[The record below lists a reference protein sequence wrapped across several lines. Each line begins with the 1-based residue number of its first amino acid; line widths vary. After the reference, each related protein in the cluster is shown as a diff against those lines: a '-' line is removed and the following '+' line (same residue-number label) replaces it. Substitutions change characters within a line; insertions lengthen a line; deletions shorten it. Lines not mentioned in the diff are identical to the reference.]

1 MKGKWK
7 IAAGILCAALLAG
20 CQETPEEQIVRQK
33 GEDSIKAYQ
42 EAEQTPAEDG
52 AEEERTAQD
61 KAADSGNGTAGEGD
75 SKNGTVGE
83 GDSQEGTA
91 GEENP
96 LAERL
101 QVPAR
106 YTAEDSSEDGAYSMK
121 ADAKIQVPQTDHV
134 SVWQVSIRS
143 DAQEAVNQI
152 QQAFFGDAP
161 LYEGES
167 YFQMTKS
174 EIQKKLEELKG
185 YQAAGNLDPYGYRE
199 AYQETANGASDPEAL
214 DEIYNI
220 QNDIDYWQEMYEEAP
235 EDKEKVETSPVLSVS
250 EEDQA
255 AGFTDGYFSGAVET
269 DDGVYSVRYSG
280 KHASDRIFAR
290 IQRLGEDGNND
301 GMNWNSGFYD
311 AYALD
316 DTLTCPSREEAE
328 KMAGISE
335 EEAIAMGNSYVEKL
349 GDDGFVLGPVRLAV
363 RWRSSSENG
372 GAAVYDNG
380 GYELNYIRKID
391 GVSMTYE
398 TNQGGGLESMDSTN
412 DTSGYERLSIVVNE
426 DGLQNAEM
434 ANWYT
439 VGEKTV
445 DDVEMLSFP
454 EAASIFEQMMKMKN
468 ADRAGGVLDQ
478 SYEVKKVTLGYMRIY
493 DPGKSVTEGL
503 LVPVWDFFGVS
514 RTHYSYNG
522 EEGTGVNGDACQSLM
537 TINAIDGTVI
547 DRSLGY

>member
-42 EAEQTPAEDG
+42 EAEQTLAEDG
-52 AEEERTAQD
+52 AEEEGTAQD
-61 KAADSGNGTAGEGD
+61 KAADSGN
-75 SKNGTVGE
+75 
-83 GDSQEGTA
+83 GTA

-152 QQAFFGDAP
+152 HQAFFGDAP

-167 YFQMTKS
+167 YFRMTKS

-199 AYQETANGASDPEAL
+199 AYQETANGTSDPEAL

-280 KHASDRIFAR
+280 KNASDRIFAR

-363 RWRSSSENG
+363 RWRSSSET
-372 GAAVYDNG
+372 AA
-380 GYELNYIRKID
+380 LPF
-391 GVSMTYE
+391 MT
-398 TNQGGGLESMDSTN
+398 M
-412 DTSGYERLSIVVNE
+412 
-426 DGLQNAEM
+426 
-434 ANWYT
+434 
-439 VGEKTV
+439 
-445 DDVEMLSFP
+445 
-454 EAASIFEQMMKMKN
+454 
-468 ADRAGGVLDQ
+468 
-478 SYEVKKVTLGYMRIY
+478 EVM
-493 DPGKSVTEGL
+493 S
-503 LVPVWDFFGVS
+503 
-514 RTHYSYNG
+514 
-522 EEGTGVNGDACQSLM
+522 
-537 TINAIDGTVI
+537 
-547 DRSLGY
+547 